1 MKYECESELMKY
13 AKERESQICCS
24 ICANSVMEDLQ
35 SIYKQKERET
45 VDIVPSAWRV
55 DRNGVGKK
63 ETMGRER

>member
-1 MKYECESELMKY
+1 MKYEGESELMKY

-45 VDIVPSAWRV
+45 VDIVPSA
-55 DRNGVGKK
+55 
-63 ETMGRER
+63 